1 MALPHTQLLLCCIF
15 LDAYIY
21 IQAQGEDGSFD
32 ADPLLACN
40 NTRLRYR
47 TDTAM
52 TIEGPVTIQ
61 HVLAGLFPSS
71 VDNIFYVAQEK
82 SGKCPYEITDA
93 STRLLKNEDPFGV
106 IAQLVGKDGVS
117 VVTTDALSIMNGLP
131 HLYIL
136 KDVPLVINVDMD
148 LQDYS
153 VVPALKDLGFA
164 SYVSANYETLIANGK
179 QSFQVAL
186 ETLQPVLH
194 FIDFAALTKTS
205 YVAEVTSEI
214 DAFPILATSQAPDT
228 LLFNLSSYGEQF
240 AQHAANLNIQLT
252 NINQYRPWK
261 LTEFLQTVPNTIKR
275 IVIVQGYSR
284 GGQSKAFDPLLLDFF
299 QDFAVLVQ
307 RGVKQVVLTNVGK
320 ITDAKTTL
328 QTIVDNVRSD
338 NPDQHLY
345 LGKPTTS
352 PAATQ
357 FAESVANVVKLET
370 AYLKVLHELFST
382 NLDIINEYGSDT
394 ANVAAPEY
402 GFGSFLRQDEA
413 RGELVALV
421 KKSLDPSLY
430 HTEDAGELVQLL
442 SQWVALHDANL
453 GDAELGA
460 ANEVAAK
467 IFNILQSNQDSAV
480 ALDLLKVA
488 PREECFQFKS
498 HWLVGSDAW
507 SYDLGH
513 SGVHQVLAS
522 KKNINLLIID
532 SEPYE
537 KSRANPRHK
546 KNVGLYAM
554 NFHDVYVASV
564 AVYSSYTQ
572 LLAAFLEAS
581 AFNGPS
587 VVLAYLPYSS
597 EKDTPLE
604 VLRETKNAVEC
615 GYWPLYRYNPAKDA
629 DDAAFTLDS
638 AVIRKELQS
647 FLDRENKLSLLTK
660 RTPELA
666 RDIEASAS
674 DVISRKV
681 ENRAKAAYD
690 QLLEGL
696 SGPPLHI
703 YYASDGGN
711 ATALAKRLG
720 NRASARG
727 LKSTVLSMDDIILE
741 DLAGEENV
749 IFVTSTAGQGEFP
762 QDGKTFWEELKGSL
776 DVDLASLNF
785 SVFGL
790 GDSQYWPRKEDAR
803 YYNKPAKDLFARLEL
818 LTANPIVPLGLGDD
832 QDADG
837 YQTGYAE
844 WEKQL
849 WEVLGVSGAD
859 VPEEKEI
866 TNEDIKSQSN
876 FLRGTIVDGLNDKS
890 AMQLA
895 ADDQQLLKFHGC
907 YSQNDRDVL
916 EARKAQGLEP
926 LYSVMARIRLP
937 GGVATPEQW
946 LVLNRLS
953 DEDGNGTMKITTR
966 ATFQLHCVLKNNLKH
981 TIRAM
986 NSTLMDTLAAA
997 GDVNR
1002 NTMCSALPAN
1012 AKVHKQVSE
1021 MGAKISEHFLPKTT
1035 AYYEIWLQGPD
1046 ERDYDSNW
1054 EEIFGNREGGPT
1066 KKKALVAG
1074 NSLVD
1079 IEPLYSPVYL
1089 PRKFKVNITV
1099 PPYNDVDVWSSDV
1112 GLIAIVDPATDIV
1125 KGYNMYTGGG
1135 MGTTHNNKKTYPR
1148 TGSLLGFVAPEEVV
1162 AAIEAVMIIQ
1172 RDNGSRTDRKHARL
1186 KYTIDDMTKEVSR
1199 RRLRSFGAD
1208 KFDPRAA
1215 IRDQVKHRHF
1225 GWVKDETG
1233 LNHFTAFIENG
1244 RVEDTPDR
1252 AQKTGLRKIAELMQK
1267 QGSGNFRLTGN
1278 QHVVISSIKDEHL
1291 DAVKALMKKYSL
1303 DNTELSGLRQ
1313 SSSSCVGLP
1322 TCGLAFSESERYL
1335 PVLITELEE
1344 YLEECGLRHDS
1355 IVMRMTGCPNG
1366 CSRPYLA
1373 EVAIIGKS
1381 PHIYN
1386 IMLGGGYY
1394 GQRLN
1399 KLYKSSVKDDD
1410 IPGLLKPLFK
1420 RWMLEREDG
1429 EHFGDF
1435 VVRAGIVKPTLEG
1448 RLIHEDVSEDVY

>member
-1 MALPHTQLLLCCIF
+1 MTLTTALTLKQVLEELVDLRSS
-15 LDAYIY
+15 LVT
-21 IQAQGEDGSFD
+21 GS
-32 ADPLLACN
+32 ASYYVAP
-40 NTRLRYR
+40 TK
-47 TDTAM
+47 
-52 TIEGPVTIQ
+52 
-61 HVLAGLFPSS
+61 SS
-71 VDNIFYVAQEK
+71 VATQ
-82 SGKCPYEITDA
+82 YEIGPNC
-93 STRLLKNEDPFGV
+93 TRLLQTQDPFGT
-106 IAQLVGKDGVS
+106 IAANADKHTLTS
-117 VVTTDALSIMNGLP
+117 VFADETSVLKGLP
-131 HLYIL
+131 HLYTL
-136 KDVPLVINVDMD
+136 RGYPVVINVDLD

-153 VVPALKDLGFA
+153 VIPALKDLDFPTFVSYSLDDVAENGA
-164 SYVSANYETLIANGK
+164 SAYEIALK
-179 QSFQVAL
+179 TA
-186 ETLQPVLH
+186 TPVFH
-194 FIDFAALTKTS
+194 FIDFVRASEQTLQDELKLPDLDKETVETA
-205 YVAEVTSEI
+205 VAPFDV
-214 DAFPILATSQAPDT
+214 LASPAEPTV
-228 LLFNLSSYGEQF
+228 LVINLSPYGSQLAEF
-240 AQHAANLNIQLT
+240 APGLKVLLLNIKT
-252 NINQYRPWK
+252 YRPWK
-261 LTEFLQTVPNTIKR
+261 FEAFVSTLPSTITKIVVLQRSNETQT
-275 IVIVQGYSR
+275 GFS
-284 GGQSKAFDPLLLDFF
+284 PLLLDIF
-299 QDFAVLVQ
+299 QDFGILAQ
-307 RGVKQVVLTNVGK
+307 KNIDQVVLTNLGVLEQN
-320 ITDAKTTL
+320 DKTVL
-328 QTIVDNVRSD
+328 QKIVDNVRSD

-690 QLLEGL
+690 QLLEGRVRSAAAHL
-696 SGPPLHI
+696 LRVGRWQRHCLGQETGQSCLCKRSEVHGSLHGRYHSGG
-703 YYASDGGN
+703 SSRRR
-711 ATALAKRLG
+711 KR
-720 NRASARG
+720 
-727 LKSTVLSMDDIILE
+727 
-741 DLAGEENV
+741 DL
-749 IFVTSTAGQGEFP
+749 VTSTAGQGEFP

-859 VPEEKEI
+859 VPEDKPY
-866 TNEDIKSQSN
+866 TNEDMKINSD
-876 FLRGTIVDGLNDKS
+876 FLRGTIVEGLNDQS
-890 AMQLA
+890 TLA
-895 ADDQQLLKFHGC
+895 IHAHDQQLTKFHGC
-907 YSQNDRDVL
+907 YMQDDRDIRDI
-916 EARKAQGLEP
+916 RKAQGMEP
-926 LYSVMARIRLP
+926 LYSFMSRVRLP

-946 LVLNRLS
+946 LAVNRLS
-953 DEDGNGTMKITTR
+953 DEDGNGTLKITTR
-966 ATFQLHCVLKNNLKH
+966 ATFQLHGILKKNLKH
-981 TIRAM
+981 SIRAM
-986 NSTLMDTLAAA
+986 NSTLMDTLAAC

-1002 NTMCSALPAN
+1002 NVMCSALPAN
-1012 AKVHKQVSE
+1012 AKVHEQVSE

-1054 EEIFGNREGGPT
+1054 EEISATEKAAQPT
-1066 KKKALVAG
+1066 KKALVAG

-1186 KYTIDDMTKEVSR
+1186 KYTIDDMTKEVFKEKVEE
-1199 RRLRSFGAD
+1199 LWGH
-1208 KFDPRAA
+1208 KFDPEQPFE
-1215 IRDQVKHRHF
+1215 IKSNIDYF

-1322 TCGLAFSESERYL
+1322 TCGLAMAESERYL
-1335 PVLITELEE
+1335 PVLITQIEDVLEE
-1344 YLEECGLRHDS
+1344 YGLRHDS
-1355 IVMRMTGCPNG
+1355 IVLRMTGCPNG
-1366 CSRPYLA
+1366 CSRPWLA
-1373 EVAIIGKS
+1373 EIALIGKA
-1381 PHIYN
+1381 PHTYN
-1386 IMLGGGYY
+1386 LMLGGGYY
-1394 GQRLN
+1394 GERLN
-1399 KLYKSSVKDDD
+1399 KLYKASIKDDD
-1410 IPGLLKPLFK
+1410 ILDILKPMFK
-1420 RWMLEREDG
+1420 RWVFEREEG

-1435 VVRAGIVKPTLEG
+1435 VVRVGIIKPTLEG
-1448 RLIHEDVSEDVY
+1448 KYFHDDVAEDAF